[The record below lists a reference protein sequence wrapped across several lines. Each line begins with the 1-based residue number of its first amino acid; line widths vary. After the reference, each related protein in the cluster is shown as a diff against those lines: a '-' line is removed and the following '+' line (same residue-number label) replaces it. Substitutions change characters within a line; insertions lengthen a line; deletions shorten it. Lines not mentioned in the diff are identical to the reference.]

1 MSSLDHALSSPSS
14 IRMRKF
20 RLLTPLIQ
28 CLRLPRPV
36 LHVTT
41 EQDIRRDL
49 PSHQSKS
56 NRVNTLA
63 LRCPIPRQLITVI
76 LLSLSWN
83 CWTQSASQKLNF
95 LIQLPDLLTTYASC
109 LPHPTSLDPVTVQS
123 LQQRDSRLYISP
135 SVTMRCPAHAMT
147 RLHAIRLL
155 IKAGQILTKV
165 FRCVFMCS

>member
-1 MSSLDHALSSPSS
+1 MSSLHHALSSPSS

-36 LHVTT
+36 LHVT
-41 EQDIRRDL
+41 EQDLRRDL

-76 LLSLSWN
+76 LLSLFWN
-83 CWTQSASQKLNF
+83 CWTQSASQKLIF

-109 LPHPTSLDPVTVQS
+109 LPLPTSLNPVTVQRN
-123 LQQRDSRLYISP
+123 LLQRDFHLHIRL

-147 RLHAIRLL
+147 RWHAIR
-155 IKAGQILTKV
+155 
-165 FRCVFMCS
+165 